1 MILRALRLERV
12 VCWVCGMDNLH
23 RRSRPLALDARCWGC
38 SAYLHRLP
46 DLVVTIAPRLD
57 EFNAAMAR
65 LAAAFAAAGQEAARS
80 LAAFGKAWA
89 DAMAEAKMREGADS

>member
-38 SAYLHRLP
+38 SANLRQLP
-46 DLVVTIAPRLD
+46 DLVVTISVNV
-57 EFNAAMAR
+57 EKFNGAMAAV
-65 LAAAFAAAGQEAARS
+65 AAAFAAAAQEATRS
-80 LAAFGKAWA
+80 LAAFGKVWA
-89 DAMAEAKMREGADS
+89 ENVREGADS